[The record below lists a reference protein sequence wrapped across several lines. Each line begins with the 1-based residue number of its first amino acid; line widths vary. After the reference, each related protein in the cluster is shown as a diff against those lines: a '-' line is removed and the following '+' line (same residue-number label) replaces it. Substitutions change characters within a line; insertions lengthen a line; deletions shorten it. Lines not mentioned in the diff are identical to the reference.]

1 MNYWAITKDDMLNGE
16 GLRVVL
22 WIAGCNHHCE
32 GCHNPYTWDINGG
45 KKFWHEAYEEL
56 CEALEKEHTQGLTLS
71 GGDPFHPENRYEVG
85 QLCKLIKQAYPD
97 KDIWIYTGYK
107 FDEIKHLKAMEYA
120 DVLVDGEFVKDLA
133 DIDCEWRGSTNQNI
147 YKKEEGE
154 WRILNK

>member
-1 MNYWAITKDDMLNGE
+1 MNYFAITTDDMLNGS

-22 WIAGCNHHCE
+22 WVAGCEHCCE

-45 KKFWHEAYEEL
+45 KKFTQDTLDEL
-56 CEALEKEHTQGLTLS
+56 LKELGKEHIQGVTLS

-85 QLCKLIKQAYPD
+85 QLCKLIKEFCPS

-107 FDEIKHLKAMEYA
+107 FDEIKSLKAMEYA

-133 DIDCEWRGSTNQNI
+133 DINCEWRGSTNQNI
-147 YKKEEGE
+147 YKKEDGI
-154 WRILNK
+154 WQILNK